1 MRGEAMHAS
10 PAVRERWFE
19 SSGTRRFFALRFAPV
34 FAALSLAWEIAQ
46 LPFYTLFAT
55 GSAGAIA
62 FAVAHCTVGD
72 VLIGLA
78 ALAIALTLTGAGPVT
93 AWRPGAVAGV
103 TTALGVGYTVFSEW
117 LNVEIR
123 RSWAYSELM
132 PVVPVIGTGLAP
144 LAQWIVLPGLAL
156 EIALRL
162 QRRALDQ
169 R

>member
-1 MRGEAMHAS
+1 MCAS
-10 PAVRERWFE
+10 RAIRERWFE
-19 SSGTRRFFALRFAPV
+19 SAETWRFIALRFVPV
-34 FAALSLAWEIAQ
+34 FAALNLAWEIAQ
-46 LPFYTLFAT
+46 LPLYTLFAT
-55 GSAGAIA
+55 GSVREIA

-78 ALAIALTLTGAGPVT
+78 AVAIALMLTRAGPVT
-93 AWRPGAVAGV
+93 AWRPYAVAGV

-117 LNVEIR
+117 LNVEVR

-132 PVVPVIGTGLAP
+132 PVVPVVGTGLAP

-156 EIALRL
+156 EIARRL